1 MSFVYNHN
9 KLALLGE
16 REYTITPS
24 LKQLGEINDLLRYEF
39 KAIIMLHIINYFLVS
54 FFCYVFYIKLII
66 TGIKVLSS

>member
-16 REYTITPS
+16 REYTIMPS

-39 KAIIMLHIINYFLVS
+39 KAIIMLHIINISWSVS
-54 FFCYVFYIKLII
+54 SAMFFTLN
-66 TGIKVLSS
+66 